1 MLGATGREDCIA
13 YAARTNLPAY
23 TGNTIT
29 SIDHLVSESVCALK
43 EGYALDNEEAEIGVG
58 CIGAL
63 LYDGAGQVAAGLSV
77 SAPIERRNIT
87 WAKTLIG
94 ASQSISQ
101 SLGAQ

>member
-1 MLGATGREDCIA
+1 MLGATGQEACIA

-29 SIDHLVSESVCALK
+29 SVDRLVDESVCALK
-43 EGYALDNEEAEIGVG
+43 AGYALDNEEAEIGVG
-58 CIGAL
+58 CIGVL

-77 SAPIERRNIT
+77 SAPIERRNIK
-87 WAKTLIG
+87 WATTLID
-94 ASQSISQ
+94 ASEGISQ